1 MGRDRS
7 GIDEA
12 KRRLPLP
19 DLLRALGFN
28 PPTSGEGN
36 VASPFAKGR
45 QQKTPSFSLFR
56 HGDAWGWCD
65 RTGGGEEKGDEIT
78 LLEKLEGRTPGE
90 AIARYLALAGVESGT
105 PAVAGREGEATE
117 REPSP
122 KHDTVPPDWAAAV
135 AKFTPDHAARLAEWR
150 GLSAQFVE
158 WLHRRGLVGFCM
170 DGIAF
175 PVNRDDG
182 SLVAAHIR
190 SKQGRW
196 FYTPKGA
203 GCYPLTIDNPA
214 TAAKTLVFESQ
225 WDALAILDAM
235 GWHRG
240 APDGVAVLITR
251 GASNGRFAARA
262 GGVVIAFPQ
271 NDPEKNGKRAGEE
284 WLRDVAAS
292 ARGEVFAVRVPEQ
305 FKDANDWTRAE
316 SVDVA
321 TAIASASPVAKP
333 EVSAPT
339 PTARNEARQDG
350 GNGTQPLAI
359 LDPAAVLAQLGLYW
373 LNASSSYFM
382 QREEGG
388 RVRFLEMGA
397 AEIRRKL
404 RVRGYRSRPDPESG
418 EQIAPLDR
426 ILDAATETHA
436 VDFAVNIGGTRAGVY
451 DLSGGRILVR
461 ESPRLIGPKTGDFS
475 TIEAFL
481 AALLGGDGAI
491 LFCGWLKIAFEAL
504 RAGEQRPGQALII
517 IGPPDC
523 GKSRIQHQIITPILG
538 GRSADPKSYFFGRTD
553 FNAELVGAEHLLI
566 EEIPSSSRHEE
577 RQFFG
582 ERIKEIVAND
592 TARLHKKNRDA
603 CTVSPFW
610 RLSISLNDQPEKL
623 RCLPPL
629 TDDLVEKIIMLE
641 AKSAPDFWQRFTS
654 AADPRK
660 AFREAIEREL
670 PAFAHL
676 LLAMPIPE
684 QFKGRRY
691 GVTSY
696 IPEEIAQTLFE
707 GEPEHHLLL
716 LLDKAEIFEDGKAWE
731 GDAED
736 LKQHLSRDTSPVR
749 ASAIRLLGAYPT
761 ACGQYLARLAA
772 KFPGR
777 VKKHR
782 KANWRGWII
791 HPPA

>member
-1 MGRDRS
+1 MTRDRS
-7 GIDEA
+7 AIEA
-12 KRRLPLP
+12 AKARLPLP
-19 DLLRALGFN
+19 ELLRALGFN
-28 PPTSGEGN
+28 PPASGDGN
-36 VASPFAKGR
+36 MQSPFATGR
-45 QQKTPSFSLFR
+45 RQKTPSFSLFR
-56 HGDAWGWCD
+56 RGDAWGWCD
-65 RTGGGEEKGDEIT
+65 RSGGGEDKGDEIS
-78 LLEKLEGRTPGE
+78 LLEKLEALTPAA

-105 PAVAGREGEATE
+105 PAATVREAKTSAREAA
-117 REPSP
+117 P
-122 KHDTVPPDWAAAV
+122 KHDAAPPDWPAAL
-135 AKFTPDHAARLAEWR
+135 AKFTADHAARLAEWR
-150 GLSAQFVE
+150 GLSAEFVA
-158 WLHRRGLVGFCM
+158 WLHGQGLVGICK

-175 PVNRDDG
+175 PVHREDG
-182 SLVAAHIR
+182 ALVAAHVR
-190 SKQGRW
+190 PKSGRW

-203 GCYPLTIDNPA
+203 GCHPLTIGNPA

-225 WDALAILDAM
+225 WDAFAILDAM

-240 APDGVAVLITR
+240 APAGLAVLITR

-262 GGVVIAFPQ
+262 GGVVVAFPQ
-271 NDPEKNGKRAGEE
+271 NDPEKDGKRAGDE

-292 ARGEVFAVRVPEQ
+292 ARGEVFAVLTPAQHE
-305 FKDANDWTRAE
+305 DANDWTRAE

-321 TAIASASPVAKP
+321 AAIAAASPVAKP
-333 EVSAPT
+333 AQSAPARE
-339 PTARNEARQDG
+339 PAGARN
-350 GNGTQPLAI
+350 GNGAPPAI
-359 LDPAAVLAQLGLYW
+359 LDPAAVLDELGLYW

-382 QREEGG
+382 RREDSG

-404 RVRGYRSRPDPESG
+404 RVRGYRSRPDPDSG

-426 ILDAATETHA
+426 LLDGATETHA
-436 VDFAVNIGGTRAGVY
+436 IDFAVNIGGTRAGVY
-451 DLSGGRILVR
+451 DLPGGRVLVR
-461 ESPRLIGPKTGDFS
+461 ESPRLIEPKAGDCS

-481 AALLGGDGAI
+481 AALLGSDGTI
-491 LFCGWLKIAFEAL
+491 LFCGWSKIAYEAL
-504 RAGEQRPGQALII
+504 RAGERRPGQALII
-517 IGPPDC
+517 VGPPDC
-523 GKSRIQHQIITPILG
+523 GKSRIQHQLITPILA
-538 GRSADPKSYFFGRTD
+538 GRSADPKSFFFGRTD
-553 FNAELVGAEHLLI
+553 FNCELVGAEHLLI

-610 RLSISLNDQPEKL
+610 RLSVTLNDNPEKL

-629 TDDLVEKIIMLE
+629 TDDLAEKIIMLE
-641 AKSAPDFWQRFTS
+641 AKPAPDFWQQFAS
-654 AADPRK
+654 ATDPRK

-670 PAFAHL
+670 PAFAHAL
-676 LLAMPIPE
+676 IALQIPE
-684 QFKGRRY
+684 KFKGRRY
-691 GVTSY
+691 GVASY

-716 LLDKAEIFEDGKAWE
+716 LIDKADIFEDGEPWQ

-736 LKQHLSRDTSPVR
+736 LKQTLCREASPVR
-749 ASAIRLLGAYPT
+749 ASAVRLLGAYPT
-761 ACGQYLARLAA
+761 ACGQYLARLAV
-772 KFPGR
+772 KFPAR
-777 VKKHR
+777 IRKHR